1 MLKKDIL
8 NFINFL
14 SVVIESGLSNIW
26 NYDRIILLRVGI
38 YGNKKTICR
47 RNLFSKIVLAFL
59 FGIDFWCLL

>member
-14 SVVIESGLSNIW
+14 PVVIESGLSNIW

-38 YGNKKTICR
+38 YGNKKTIC
-47 RNLFSKIVLAFL
+47 
-59 FGIDFWCLL
+59 